1 MKWTKIDEQ
10 QSNYAAVGYVDYI
23 NEDGTIVRRE
33 WNDGYVE
40 EYEVD

>member
-1 MKWTKIDEQ
+1 MKWIKIDEQ
-10 QSNYAAVGYVDYI
+10 QANCAAVSYIDYI
-23 NEDGTIVRRE
+23 NEEGTIVHRE